1 VTLLDQIQQATMEG
15 DADKAS
21 SLAKEAMEQGFSTEE
36 VINDGFVAAMS
47 QIGEKFKN
55 KEIFVPEMLVA
66 ARAMEYGLQEMEPY
80 LVGKKRE
87 YLAKMVIGTV
97 KSDIHDIG
105 KNLVT
110 MMLKGNG
117 VEVIDLGVDVP
128 EEKFVEAVKEHRP
141 DFVGL
146 SSLLT
151 TTMPALDSTIKAL
164 QEAGERDKVKVLIGG
179 APVNQEY
186 AEKISADGY
195 CDDAIEAVDLIKEM
209 VSN

>member
-1 VTLLDQIQQATMEG
+1 MTLLDQIQQATMEG